1 MTDHVPGH
9 LRSHE
14 TPKNWPC
21 GSKSPINVSLQI
33 FDLYQHNK
41 IYGSKHNTAWQNSRK
56 LLSDS
61 ISIISII
68 YPQVAG
74 PLLQVNSKRRT
85 SGGRTRDQEAEGRS
99 HHEGAIKFP

>member
-85 SGGRTRDQEAEGRS
+85 SRRTNS
-99 HHEGAIKFP
+99 